1 VEVYTGDRFGAGTDA
16 SVSAELYGEAGKS
29 GVRVLDNAQD
39 NFERNKTDV
48 FGIETADLGKLLKV
62 DLELL
67 GFWIKLSLLRKNK

>member
-1 VEVYTGDRFGAGTDA
+1 MEKK
-16 SVSAELYGEAGKS
+16 GKS
-29 GVRVLDNAQD
+29 GLRILDNSQD

-67 GFWIKLSLLRKNK
+67 GFWIKLSLLRKKQMKNTFSFLEIG